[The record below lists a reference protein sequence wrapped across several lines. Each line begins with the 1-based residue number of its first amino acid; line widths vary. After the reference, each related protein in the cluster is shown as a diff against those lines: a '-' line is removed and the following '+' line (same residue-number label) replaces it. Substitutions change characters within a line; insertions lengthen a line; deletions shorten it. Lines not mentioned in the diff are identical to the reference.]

1 MIRLLAAAVVGACVV
16 GGAASDAGAQASP
29 EGMRA
34 ILAEKQH
41 AIVTIRYVLKMD
53 AMGDAFGMFGD
64 GGDQEM
70 EATGVMVDPSG
81 LVLVSNTQM
90 GGMFARFSGML
101 AGMGG
106 GGAPKPTDLKVL
118 VGEDTQGVEA
128 RLVVRDTDLDLA
140 WVKITKAPETPY
152 AAIDLSRHA
161 TVGVGDYVYTLGRA
175 AKFYD
180 RVPVITESR
189 VSGTTSK
196 PRDLVLGG
204 PMSALGLPVFDKAG
218 ALVGVSTLIMPEE
231 GEGGMEESLM
241 GMGMEGGFGTIV
253 PAKDVQRATASA
265 KELAAKPAPAGEPA
279 PETRPPTPGG
289 AREPGS
295 TPPGPGGR

>member
-1 MIRLLAAAVVGACVV
+1 MVRLLMTAVVAACVV
-16 GGAASDAGAQASP
+16 AGTASDAVAQASP

-34 ILAEKQH
+34 ILAEQRG

-70 EATGVMVDPSG
+70 EVTGVMVDPSG

-106 GGAPKPTDLKVL
+106 GVPKPTDLKVL
-118 VGEDTQGVEA
+118 VGDDTQGVEA

-140 WVKITKAPETPY
+140 WVKIAKAPETPY

-189 VSGTTSK
+189 VSGTTTK

-204 PMSALGLPVFDKAG
+204 SMSALGLPVFDKAG

-231 GEGGMEESLM
+231 GEGGMEDSLM

-265 KELAAKPAPAGEPA
+265 KELAAKPAPDGEPA
-279 PETRPPTPGG
+279 PETRPVMPGG